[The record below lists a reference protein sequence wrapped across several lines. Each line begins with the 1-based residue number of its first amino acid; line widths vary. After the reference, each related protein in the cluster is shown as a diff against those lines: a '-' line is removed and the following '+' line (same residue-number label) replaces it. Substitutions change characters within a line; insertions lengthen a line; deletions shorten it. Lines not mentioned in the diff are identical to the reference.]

1 MKNTKENL
9 QVAIMNTNP
18 RGAWARGVKEY
29 ALMIL
34 ERMEDETLD
43 EAENLK
49 ELNKVLLNGA
59 DDWKQSSEGGSYLI
73 YDYEIAETLCNNT
86 ELKRTKHGEKDPNKN
101 ETWLDVQA
109 RALYQAASMIKAA
122 WVNLN

>member
-18 RGAWARGVKEY
+18 RGAWNKGVKEY

-34 ERMEDETLD
+34 ERMEDETID
-43 EAENLK
+43 KAENLK

-59 DDWKQSSEGGSYLI
+59 DTWKQASEGGCYLI
-73 YDYEIAETLCNNT
+73 YDEDIAETLCNNT
-86 ELKRTKHGEKDPNKN
+86 ELKRTKHGQKDPNKN

-109 RALYQAASMIKAA
+109 RALFQAANMIKAA

>member
-1 MKNTKENL
+1 MKNVKENIRI
-9 QVAIMNTNP
+9 AILNTNP

-34 ERMEDETLD
+34 DRMEDETLD

-59 DDWKQSSEGGSYLI
+59 DNWTQASEGGCYLI
-73 YDYEIAETLCNNT
+73 YDEDIAETLCNNT
-86 ELKRTKHGEKDPNKN
+86 ELKKTKHGQKEPNKN

-109 RALYQAASMIKAA
+109 RALFQAANMIRAA

>member
-1 MKNTKENL
+1 MKNVKENIRI
-9 QVAIMNTNP
+9 AILNTNT
-18 RGAWARGVKEY
+18 RSAWTRGVKEY

-34 ERMEDETLD
+34 DRMEDETLD

-49 ELNKVLLNGA
+49 ELNKTLLNGA
-59 DDWKQSSEGGSYLI
+59 DDWTQSSEGGSYLI

-86 ELKRTKHGEKDPNKN
+86 ELKKTKHGEKAPNKN

-122 WVNLN
+122 WVNLQ